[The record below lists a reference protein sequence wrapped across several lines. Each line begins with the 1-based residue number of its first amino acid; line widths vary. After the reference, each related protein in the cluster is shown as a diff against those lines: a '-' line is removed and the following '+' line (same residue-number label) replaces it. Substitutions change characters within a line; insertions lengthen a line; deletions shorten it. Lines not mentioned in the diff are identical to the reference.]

1 MLLADQS
8 VEEKEINLIYDKI
21 FQNGRVH
28 VDIPEAK
35 DISPVQYMTYS
46 PSPSGNCAELAF
58 TRPTLICRFLL
69 APSQNKSM
77 LFLQIFLHIS
87 SIAIF
92 P

>member
-1 MLLADQS
+1 MEYCIEFTLCDLLYFVLLADQS

-46 PSPSGNCAELAF
+46 PSP
-58 TRPTLICRFLL
+58 T
-69 APSQNKSM
+69 
-77 LFLQIFLHIS
+77 
-87 SIAIF
+87 
-92 P
+92 

>member
-1 MLLADQS
+1 MEYCIEFTLCDLLYFVLLADQS

-35 DISPVQYMTYS
+35 DISPV
-46 PSPSGNCAELAF
+46 
-58 TRPTLICRFLL
+58 
-69 APSQNKSM
+69 
-77 LFLQIFLHIS
+77 HIYD
-87 SIAIF
+87 IQ

>member
-8 VEEKEINLIYDKI
+8 VEEKEINLIYDTI

-46 PSPSGNCAELAF
+46 PSP
-58 TRPTLICRFLL
+58 T
-69 APSQNKSM
+69 
-77 LFLQIFLHIS
+77 
-87 SIAIF
+87 
-92 P
+92 

>member
-35 DISPVQYMTYS
+35 DTCISPV
-46 PSPSGNCAELAF
+46 
-58 TRPTLICRFLL
+58 R
-69 APSQNKSM
+69 
-77 LFLQIFLHIS
+77 
-87 SIAIF
+87 
-92 P
+92 

>member
-8 VEEKEINLIYDKI
+8 VEEKEINLIIYDKI

-46 PSPSGNCAELAF
+46 PSP
-58 TRPTLICRFLL
+58 T
-69 APSQNKSM
+69 
-77 LFLQIFLHIS
+77 
-87 SIAIF
+87 
-92 P
+92 

>member
-1 MLLADQS
+1 MEYCIEFTLCDLLYSVLLADQS

-46 PSPSGNCAELAF
+46 PSP
-58 TRPTLICRFLL
+58 T
-69 APSQNKSM
+69 
-77 LFLQIFLHIS
+77 
-87 SIAIF
+87 
-92 P
+92 